1 MTTGILD
8 ALMRLFAL
16 FASGRS
22 AREAML
28 GRQAASRY
36 LLGRLSRA
44 VTEDYLK
51 RYDAAL
57 EKLNRKMPQAS
68 APKAADG
75 AAASACLDKREREPL
90 VDKASA
96 PKPAGAPASAGAGP
110 APASAGRPVDRERLA
125 EDAPDDPRVESRS
138 HHLVH
143 AFVLA
148 PWVMSL
154 PGPE

>member
-68 APKAADG
+68 DG
-75 AAASACLDKREREPL
+75 TCISQAEVETIGQIVGALQPIER
-90 VDKASA
+90 
-96 PKPAGAPASAGAGP
+96 
-110 APASAGRPVDRERLA
+110 
-125 EDAPDDPRVESRS
+125 
-138 HHLVH
+138 
-143 AFVLA
+143 
-148 PWVMSL
+148 
-154 PGPE
+154 